1 MPTEERDKQ
10 LIASAQELHGR
21 CREWLDRDTRYWIR
35 EDTAPGYLIRE
46 DTAPR
51 YLIRECEEVCSALER
66 DGQKDTKQY
75 RDLRRIA
82 DKTPK

>member
-21 CREWLDRDTRYWIR
+21 CREWLDRDTR
-35 EDTAPGYLIRE
+35 YLIRE